1 MVFDA
6 VAGALLALAVIAGW
20 RGGLIGRLG
29 AWVGFAAGG
38 LATARWVGSGI
49 ELLNI
54 DGQNQRLAIAAAAVL
69 LGALLGHG
77 VGRRLARGLRGLVPR
92 PFRLIDSI
100 IGVFVAI
107 GFVGLFIWILIPP
120 LAAAKGWPERQSEQ
134 SKIVEFVERYAP
146 ITPSATGFLGELLA
160 DWSAISTFRPEE
172 GPLDVGLPPEEI
184 SVSAEVLETAA
195 ASIVRVQTTACSQQQ
210 NGTAFA
216 ISPGLVL
223 TNAHVVA
230 GAKKVEIAL
239 PGEDLKPA
247 AVTAF
252 DPERDLALIRVEVEI
267 PPLSLQT
274 PMEGQLA
281 VVIGHPLGGPL
292 RTAPIRF
299 VEKVIANGE
308 DIYRSLE
315 TKRKIWF
322 AAANLKSGDSGAPV
336 IDTNGDGVG
345 VIFAI
350 APQGALDHDRAAYVL
365 DRSEIAGFM
374 AEVAAFDE
382 RSVVNT
388 GKCLK

>member
-160 DWSAISTFRPEE
+160 DWSAVSTFRPEE
-172 GPLDVGLPPEEI
+172 S

-239 PGEDLKPA
+239 PGQDLKPA

-336 IDTNGDGVG
+336 VDTNGDVVG

-350 APQGALDHDRAAYVL
+350 APPGALDYERAAYVL